1 MYKGELIKL
10 RPYGKEDIP
19 RILELINDE
28 EIKSLL
34 TPGIPFPY
42 TYEDEVKWLN
52 SLTAMSCGVYSFAI
66 ETLAEGLYI
75 GGCGVN
81 TVDWKNSVVEV
92 GIFIGDKAYL
102 SKGYGTDAMRTL
114 INFIFNEMN
123 IRKVKL
129 NVYSFNPRAIRSYE
143 KLGFVREGVLRK
155 EIFRAGEYHD
165 IHVMGLFREE
175 WAFGR
180 KQY

>member
-1 MYKGELIKL
+1 MYNGKMVKL
-10 RPYGKEDIP
+10 RPYKKEDIP

-42 TYEDEVKWLN
+42 TFEDEVKWMD
-52 SLTAMSCGVYSFAI
+52 SLTAISSGVYSFAI
-66 ETLAEGLYI
+66 ETLSEGLYI

-81 TVDWKNSVVEV
+81 SVDWKNSVVEV

-114 INFIFNEMN
+114 INFIFDEMN
-123 IRKVKL
+123 IHKVKL

-143 KLGFVREGVLRK
+143 KLGFTKEGVLRK
-155 EIFRAGEYHD
+155 ELFRAGAYHD

-175 WAFGR
+175 WR
-180 KQY
+180 P

>member
-1 MYKGELIKL
+1 MYKGKMVRL
-10 RPYGKEDIP
+10 RPYRKEDIP

-28 EIKSLL
+28 EIKALL

-42 TYEDEVKWLN
+42 TFEDEVKWMD
-52 SLTAMSCGVYSFAI
+52 SLTAMSSGTYNFAI
-66 ETLAEGLYI
+66 ETLSEGHYI
-75 GGCGVN
+75 GGCGIN

-114 INFIFNEMN
+114 IAFIFDEMN

-143 KLGFVREGVLRK
+143 KLGFTLEGVLRK
-155 EIFRAGEYHD
+155 ELFRAGEYHD

-175 WAFGR
+175 WR
-180 KQY
+180 NHVL